1 MTLMSR
7 FVKQG
12 NVSMVYESSEDKIQA
27 KMATFPRDI
36 LFCIL
41 SRLPLKSVLRFCC
54 VSKLWLDV
62 IKSPEFGYLH
72 SKKSAGDPT
81 LLILSHRL
89 LKENI
94 ISISPISLRGHHL
107 HISDNSIS
115 NLVGSC
121 SLNLVGACNGFL
133 CFASFDHE
141 RILVCNPI
149 TIEFVILPKPGTTL
163 PPEPLTIVYG
173 FGFDSTLETYK
184 VVRVSYSEGSLH
196 GDANLKVSVEVY
208 NLGATG
214 SWRAVRDFQQPP
226 CGLPVFANGHL
237 HWLVHPHFS
246 GADRIISFDIGKE
259 ELVMTPHPNFGLR
272 FSISELGGCLSVV
285 DLRKRTLIEV
295 WVLKD
300 QFNNY
305 WQQEYILP
313 VGVPYGLDMGLP
325 RLISISEKNGVLLI
339 WLQDAIFS
347 YEQRTLS
354 RKKLLISGLPSWLDW
369 EICCG
374 FRPSL
379 APLRGNLERLKEN
392 MDVAYFTSDM
402 EIYSQPIISSQIVE
416 YKAIGRCDGLVS
428 CFVKNGMLVP

>member
-7 FVKQG
+7 FVKQS

-173 FGFDSTLETYK
+173 FGFDSTSETYK

-226 CGLPVFANGHL
+226 YGLPVFANGHL
-237 HWLVHPHFS
+237 HC
-246 GADRIISFDIGKE
+246 
-259 ELVMTPHPNFGLR
+259 
-272 FSISELGGCLSVV
+272 ISELGGCLSVV